1 MKGIIRTGDT
11 HTGGGKVLRGSS
23 NMKFGGIGVARLGD
37 PVSCP
42 IKGHGPTVI
51 AEGHPTLAIMVY
63 RLRSMATVVLVV
75 VYCCRAC
82 HKPGCANDACR
93 FKTYSPACPTASSTG
108 VVGLVAVFAV
118 LAGSGHLLGHYE
130 Q

>member
-11 HTGGGKVLRGSS
+11 HTGGGKVLSGST

-51 AEGHPTLAIMVY
+51 AEGHPTFKDHGVPVAFHGHRCACGCTLISS
-63 RLRSMATVVLVV
+63 LPQATV
-75 VYCCRAC
+75 R
-82 HKPGCANDACR
+82 
-93 FKTYSPACPTASSTG
+93 
-108 VVGLVAVFAV
+108 
-118 LAGSGHLLGHYE
+118 
-130 Q
+130 

>member
-42 IKGHGPTVI
+42 IKGHGLTPL
-51 AEGHPTLAIMVY
+51 LAIMVY

-75 VYCCRAC
+75 AYCCRAC

-93 FKTYSPACPTASSTG
+93 FKTYSPACSTASSTG

-118 LAGSGHLLGHYE
+118 LAGSRHLLGHE
-130 Q
+130 QY

>member
-42 IKGHGPTVI
+42 IKVHVPSVF
-51 AEGHPTLAIMVY
+51 AEGHPTFSDHGIPVAFHGH
-63 RLRSMATVVLVV
+63 R
-75 VYCCRAC
+75 CAC
-82 HKPGCANDACR
+82 GCI
-93 FKTYSPACPTASSTG
+93 
-108 VVGLVAVFAV
+108 
-118 LAGSGHLLGHYE
+118 LLTSLT
-130 Q
+130 QARVR